1 MSEGYAGLFLSS
13 LLAATV
19 LPFSSEAVLAGMDVS
34 GHFSTLGL
42 FAAAT
47 LGNTLGSVVNWGLG
61 RFCLRWRDR
70 RWFPIKARE
79 LERAGRLFNR
89 WGVPSLLFAWLPV
102 IGDPLTL
109 AAGIL
114 RTPFLVMLPLV
125 ALGKGARYAALLGL
139 IDWLG

>member
-1 MSEGYAGLFLSS
+1 MTEGYAGLFLAS

-19 LPFSSEAVLAGMDVS
+19 VPFSSEAALAGMRLS

-42 FAAAT
+42 LVVAT
-47 LGNTLGSVVNWGLG
+47 AGNTLGSVVNWGLG

-70 RWFPIKARE
+70 RWFPVKPPE

-89 WGVPSLLFAWLPV
+89 WGIPSLLFAWLPV

-114 RTPFLVMLPLV
+114 RTPLWVMLPLV
-125 ALGKGARYAALLGL
+125 ALGKGARYAALLGVVDGL
-139 IDWLG
+139 K